1 MNVANVLH
9 LYRVRLRA
17 RLLQECFAVIGI
29 AAGVGLLF
37 SSQIASSSLSS
48 SVGQLNSGIVG
59 AAQLQL
65 TARDAHGFDQ
75 SLVGRVRALPG
86 VKAAA
91 PLLEVSADA
100 YTPKG
105 SESVELVGADAQ
117 LPKLGGS
124 LVRKANVTPFAGLSA
139 VILPTPVAH
148 ALGVHKFGEPV
159 FFAVHGHTTEA
170 ALYARLTEKE
180 IGPLIH
186 SPIAVSSLEYV
197 EEASGLPGRISR
209 LLVEAAPGQTA
220 MVRSELQRLAG
231 GRLGVEDSNYDEQ
244 LFAKA
249 AAATNS
255 STQLFA
261 VISALVGFLFAFNAM
276 LLTVPQRRRLIADL
290 RRDGYT
296 PGSVIAVL
304 LFDAVVL
311 GAIAC
316 ALGLVL
322 GDELSIHLFH
332 SNPGYLSSAFAVGT
346 QRVVSWQSI
355 AISVGGGM
363 GAACVAVLSPFKD
376 IVSRDPLAAIA
387 TRQGRAASTS
397 ALLLGAGLVCL
408 AATLAILLAAP
419 GQAIVGMVTLIAA
432 LLALLSVPLGAT
444 LELTRRL
451 APKIVSAVPHI
462 AVMELR
468 AGRARAL
475 AIAATGAIAVFGSV
489 AIQGAHSDLLKG
501 LDGASRD
508 MNAATGVWVSAAGNS
523 NLLMTDPF
531 PASALPNLERLPG
544 ARAVRVYR
552 GGLLDWGQ
560 RRVWVIA
567 PPSQAQP
574 LVPPSQLVEGN
585 VTQADARVRAG
596 GWAVIS
602 LALAQEHHLKIGER
616 FSVPSPVPS
625 TWRVAAVSTNI
636 GWAPGAML
644 VNADDYAGAWGST
657 DASAFQLLAKPGVPA
672 ARLAGEAR
680 RALAS
685 QAAQSGEGSGA
696 PEGSATSGGG
706 AAAASGEAGTMGRP
720 ALTVQTAR
728 EHENKLRTITR
739 QGLQRLSQ
747 ISDLILVAAVL
758 AMAAAMGAMI
768 WQRRPR
774 LAKLKLEGFPHSEL
788 WQTIVLESLLLLGV
802 GCFSGA
808 LFGLFGQQLLDR
820 ALNIVINYPVVSS
833 VGVIVALISLA
844 LVTAAAVLMVA
855 IPGWFAAS
863 VPAGLA
869 LQDE

>member
-1 MNVANVLH
+1 MNLANVLH

-17 RLLQECFAVIGI
+17 RALQELFAVIGI

-37 SSQIASSSLSS
+37 ASQIASSSLSS
-48 SVGQLNSGIVG
+48 SVGQLNSGIIG
-59 AAQLQL
+59 AATLQL

-75 SLVGRVRALPG
+75 ALVGRVRHLPG
-86 VKAAA
+86 VKVAA
-91 PLLEVSADA
+91 PMLEVSANA
-100 YTPKG
+100 YGPKG
-105 SESVELVGADAQ
+105 SRSVELAGVDSSLAQ
-117 LPKLGGS
+117 LGGA
-124 LVRKANVTPFAGLSA
+124 LVRKTALSPFAGFSE
-139 VILPTPVAH
+139 VVLPVPVAQAIGTTKSGDTVRFA
-148 ALGVHKFGEPV
+148 ALGHSS
-159 FFAVHGHTTEA
+159 EA
-170 ALYARLTEKE
+170 GLYTLLSERQ

-186 SPIAVSSLEYV
+186 SPIAVTSLEYAQ
-197 EEASGLPGRISR
+197 EASGLAGKVSR
-209 LLVEAAPGQTA
+209 VLVQAAPGKTES
-220 MVRSELQRLAG
+220 VRVELQRIAAG
-231 GRLGVEDSNYDEQ
+231 HIGVESADYDER
-244 LFAKA
+244 LFSKA
-249 AAATNS
+249 AAATNQ

-296 PGSVIAVL
+296 PAAVIAVL
-304 LFDAVVL
+304 LFDAIVL

-316 ALGLVL
+316 AIGLLL

-346 QRVVSWQSI
+346 QRVVDWQSV

-387 TRQGRAASTS
+387 TKEGGSTSTS
-397 ALLLGAGLVCL
+397 ALLTVGGVVCL

-419 GQAIVGMVTLIAA
+419 QLAIVGMVTLIAA
-432 LLALLSVPLGAT
+432 LLALLALPLGAT
-444 LELTRRL
+444 LTMARRL
-451 APKIVSAVPHI
+451 APRVVSAVPHI

-468 AGRARAL
+468 AGRARAI

-501 LDGASRD
+501 LDNASRD
-508 MNAATGVWVSAAGNS
+508 MNAATDVWVSAAGSS

-531 PASALPNLERLPG
+531 AASAQAKLSALPG
-544 ARAVRVYR
+544 VRAVHLYR
-552 GGLLDWGQ
+552 GGLLDFGD

-567 PPSQAQP
+567 PPTDATP
-574 LVPPSQLVEGN
+574 LVPPTQLVEGD
-585 VTQADARVRAG
+585 VGPATAHLREG
-596 GWAVIS
+596 GWAVVS
-602 LALAQEHHLKIGER
+602 LALADEHHLKIGDR
-616 FSVPSPVPS
+616 FTIPSPHRS
-625 TWRVAAVSTNI
+625 SWRVAAISTNI
-636 GWAPGAML
+636 GWAPGAMI
-644 VNADDYAGAWGST
+644 VGADDYSKAWGSS
-657 DASAFQLLAKPGVPA
+657 DVSAYQLLAKPGVTPQQV
-672 ARLAGEAR
+672 RREA
-680 RALAS
+680 
-685 QAAQSGEGSGA
+685 QAALGLQSGLS
-696 PEGSATSGGG
+696 
-706 AAAASGEAGTMGRP
+706 
-720 ALTVQTAR
+720 VQTAVQ
-728 EHENKLRTITR
+728 HENRLRSITR

>member
-1 MNVANVLH
+1 MNLANVLH

-17 RLLQECFAVIGI
+17 RMLQEVFAVIGI

-37 SSQIASSSLSS
+37 ASQIASSSLSS

-75 SLVGRVRALPG
+75 ALVAKVRHLPG
-86 VKAAA
+86 VKVAA
-91 PLLEVSADA
+91 PLLEVSAQA
-100 YTPKG
+100 SGPKG
-105 SESVELVGADAQ
+105 SQSVELAGVDSS
-117 LPKLGGS
+117 LPQLGGA
-124 LVRKANVTPFAGLSA
+124 LVRKTALSPFAGFSE
-139 VILPTPVAH
+139 VVLPVPVAQ
-148 ALGVHKFGEPV
+148 ALGTTKSGANVRFEALGHSSEAGLYTLLGE
-159 FFAVHGHTTEA
+159 
-170 ALYARLTEKE
+170 RQ
-180 IGPLIH
+180 IGALIH
-186 SPIAVSSLEYV
+186 SPIAVTSVEYAQ
-197 EEASGLPGRISR
+197 EASGLTGKVSR
-209 LLVEAAPGQTA
+209 VLVEAAPGKVA
-220 MVRSELQRLAG
+220 SVRAELQALAG
-231 GRLGVEDSNYDEQ
+231 GRLGVESADYDER
-244 LFAKA
+244 LFSKA
-249 AAATNS
+249 AAATNQ

-296 PGSVIAVL
+296 PTAVIAVL
-304 LFDAVVL
+304 LFDAIVL

-316 ALGLVL
+316 AIGLVL

-332 SNPGYLSSAFAVGT
+332 SSPGYLSSAFAVGT
-346 QRVVSWQSI
+346 QRVVSWQSV
-355 AISVGGGM
+355 AISVAGGM

-387 TRQGRAASTS
+387 TKEGGSGRTS
-397 ALLLGAGLVCL
+397 LALTIGGLACL
-408 AATLAILLAAP
+408 AVTLALLLAAP
-419 GQAIVGMVTLIAA
+419 QLAIVGMVTLIAA
-432 LLALLSVPLGAT
+432 LLALLALPLNAT
-444 LELTRRL
+444 LTMARRL
-451 APKIVSAVPHI
+451 APRVVSAVPHI

-468 AGRARAL
+468 AGRARAI

-501 LDGASRD
+501 LDDASHD
-508 MNAATGVWVSAAGNS
+508 MNAATDVWVSAAGSS

-531 PASALPNLERLPG
+531 ASSAQAKLSALPG
-544 ARAVRVYR
+544 VRALHLYR
-552 GGLLDWGQ
+552 GGLLDFGD
-560 RRVWVIA
+560 RRIWVIA
-567 PPSQAQP
+567 PPSDASP
-574 LVPPSQLVEGN
+574 LVPPTQLVEGDLG
-585 VTQADARVRAG
+585 QAVAHLRQG
-596 GWAVIS
+596 GWAVVS
-602 LALAQEHHLKIGER
+602 LALADEHHLKIGDR
-616 FSVPSPVPS
+616 FTIPSPHPS
-625 TWRVAAVSTNI
+625 SWRVAAISTNI
-636 GWAPGAML
+636 GWAPGAMI
-644 VNADDYAGAWGST
+644 VNADDYAKAWGNS
-657 DASAFQLLAKPGVPA
+657 DVSAYELLAK
-672 ARLAGEAR
+672 AGIAPEQVRREA
-680 RALAS
+680 
-685 QAAQSGEGSGA
+685 QAALGPESGLS
-696 PEGSATSGGG
+696 
-706 AAAASGEAGTMGRP
+706 
-720 ALTVQTAR
+720 VQTATQ
-728 EHENKLRTITR
+728 HEDRLRSITR

-808 LFGLFGQQLLDR
+808 LCGLFGQQLLDR